1 MTARSKKSSPQKP
14 DTKLVHAGADDPG
27 STQPVV
33 TPIYRTTTYKL
44 SPEVYRG
51 IKEYSQTQEPGQ
63 KTSQLEVRNLRSRFF
78 YTRDANPNV
87 AVVQRKMAALEGC
100 EDGVATSSGMGA
112 ITSTILS
119 IVKGKTHIV
128 STPHLYGASFSF
140 LFDELREMFGI
151 EVLLLEDFLSKKWKH
166 KIDGKDIAAVYVE
179 SLSNPLLV
187 FAPLD
192 EIRDVRNELCPMT
205 PIIVDNTLLTP
216 INLEVFRVLDPKRDV
231 VLYSATKY
239 LGGHSDVI
247 AGIVCGSSKMINGVW
262 EKMTLY
268 GCCLDAET
276 AYYLERGLKTL
287 HIRMEKHNQNLY
299 EIFTYLTGVSEKF
312 GIEIFHPL
320 TGRSPTPNFAV
331 QLVKQKRLGGM
342 IAFHI
347 EGKGEKDGIRFM
359 EILHEKGV
367 IQHAPSLGGVESLIS
382 MPCNTSQPTRK
393 QQKLLGLD
401 QYGCLL
407 RLSTGIEDAGDII
420 GSLDTAFTEIC
431 SRP

>member
-1 MTARSKKSSPQKP
+1 MTARGKKSSPQKP
-14 DTKLVHAGADDPG
+14 GTKLVHAGAEEQE
-27 STQPVV
+27 TAQPAV
-33 TPIYRTTTYKL
+33 TPIYRATTYRM
-44 SPEVYRG
+44 SPDIYRG
-51 IKEYSQTQEPGQ
+51 IRKYSQTKVSGTQA
-63 KTSQLEVRNLRSRFF
+63 SQLEVRKLRNSFF
-78 YTRDANPNV
+78 YARDANPNV

-100 EDGVATSSGMGA
+100 QDGVATSSGMGA

-119 IVKGKTHIV
+119 VVKGKKYIV
-128 STPHLYGASFSF
+128 STPHLYGSSFFF
-140 LFDELREMFGI
+140 LFKELREMFGI
-151 EVLLLEDFLSKKWKH
+151 KIIRLKDFLSKRWQH
-166 KIDGKDIAAVYVE
+166 KIDGEDVAAVYVE

-192 EIRDVRNELCPMT
+192 EIRNVRDELCPMT

-216 INLEVFRVLDPKRDV
+216 INLKVFRVLDPKRDV
-231 VLYSATKY
+231 ALYSATKY

-247 AGIVCGSSKMINGVW
+247 AGIVCGSSSMINGVW

-268 GCCLDAET
+268 GCCLDAES

-287 HIRMEKHNQNLY
+287 HIRMEKHNQNLH
-299 EIFTYLTGVSEKF
+299 EVFKYLTAVSGKF
-312 GIEIFHPL
+312 GIKIFHPL
-320 TGRSPTPNFAV
+320 TGQNPIPNFAK

-347 EGKGEKDGIRFM
+347 EGKREKDGIRFM
-359 EILHEKGV
+359 DILHEQGV

-382 MPCNTSQPTRK
+382 MPCNTSQPTRE

-420 GSLDTAFTEIC
+420 NSLDTAFTEIC
-431 SRP
+431 RRP

>member
-14 DTKLVHAGADDPG
+14 GTKLVHAGAEEQG
-27 STQPVV
+27 NVQPAV
-33 TPIYRTTTYKL
+33 TPIYRATTYGMSL
-44 SPEVYRG
+44 DLYRG
-51 IKEYSQTQEPGQ
+51 TRKYYQTKGSGTKASE
-63 KTSQLEVRNLRSRFF
+63 LELRKLRSSFF
-78 YTRDANPNV
+78 YARYANPNV
-87 AVVQRKMAALEGC
+87 AVLQRKMAALEGC

-119 IVKGKTHIV
+119 VVKGKKYIV
-128 STPHLYGASFSF
+128 TSPHLYGSSFYL
-140 LFDELREMFGI
+140 LFHELREMFGI
-151 EVLLLEDFLSKKWKH
+151 EVLLLEDFLSKGWPD

-192 EIRDVRNELCPMT
+192 EIRDVRDELCPMT

-216 INLEVFRVLDPKRDV
+216 INLEVFRVLKPKRDV

-247 AGIVCGSSKMINGVW
+247 AGIVCGSSAMMDGVW

-268 GCCLDAET
+268 GCCLDAES
-276 AYYLERGLKTL
+276 AYYLERGMKTL
-287 HIRMEKHNQNLY
+287 HIRMEKHNQNLH
-299 EIFTYLTGVSEKF
+299 EVFKYLKSVSGKF
-312 GIEIFHPL
+312 GIKIFHPL
-320 TGRSPTPNFAV
+320 MGENPIPKYAK

-347 EGKGEKDGIRFM
+347 ESKGQKDGIRFM

-382 MPCNTSQPTRK
+382 MPCNTSQPTRE

-420 GSLDTAFTEIC
+420 GSLDTAFTKIC
-431 SRP
+431 SRR